1 MNKDIYKEKLMGAI
15 IGRFA
20 GCALGA
26 PVELME
32 IGELI
37 NFAKSINQSFPPIDY
52 FEKAPNPDG
61 ERYKVGK
68 GRHFTKPEM
77 CFLSTDDDITY
88 TLLSLLMMEKHGNNL
103 STEHVSQFWMKYLP
117 IECTYTAE
125 RTTLTNLFNGVN
137 SETAAIPNNTELEYI
152 GAAIR
157 IDGYGYVHPGN
168 PEASVALAYQDAY
181 LSHRDSGLHS
191 ALYFAALISMAFT
204 STDIIQSMHQAL
216 KYVPKE
222 SEFYKEISWALSIID
237 EVPNYQVANDLV
249 TKRFKGMSW
258 VHAINNAC
266 LTVWG
271 INLGKDNYTLG
282 ISETVAMAYDN
293 DCTAATVGS
302 VLGAYLGIDQ
312 IDKKW
317 YNPWNNKLLSYL
329 KDIES
334 FKLDD
339 VIERFYILGIK
350 NIDNQKKN

>member
-1 MNKDIYKEKLMGAI
+1 MNKDLYKEKLMGAI

-37 NFAKSINQSFPPIDY
+37 NFAVSINQTFPPTDY

-61 ERYKVGK
+61 ERYLVGK
-68 GRHFTKPEM
+68 GRHFTKTDM
-77 CFLSTDDDITY
+77 KFLSTDDDITY
-88 TLLSLLMMEKHGNNL
+88 TLLSLLMMEKHENNL
-103 STEHVSQFWMKYLP
+103 STKHVSEFWMKYLP
-117 IECTYTAE
+117 IECTFTAE
-125 RTTLTNLFNGVN
+125 RTTLTNLFNGVDPL
-137 SETAAIPNNTELEYI
+137 EAAIPNNTELEYI

-157 IDGYGYVHPGN
+157 IDGYGFVHPGN
-168 PEASVALAYQDAY
+168 PKAAVALAYQDAY

-191 ALYFAALISMAFT
+191 ALYFTALISLAFT
-204 STDIIQSMHQAL
+204 STDITQSMIEAL
-216 KYVPKE
+216 EYVPK
-222 SEFYKEISWALSIID
+222 SSVFYKEISWALSMID
-237 EVPNYQVANDLV
+237 EVPNYQVANDIV

-271 INLGKDNYTLG
+271 INLGKDNYTKG

-302 VLGAYLGIDQ
+302 VLGAYLGIDN

-317 YNPWNNKLLSYL
+317 YLPWNNKILSYL
-329 KDIES
+329 KGIDS
-334 FKLDD
+334 FKLDN
-339 VIERFYILGIK
+339 VIDRFYLLGVK
-350 NIDNQKKN
+350 NINEKNKN